1 MGKIERIEVPAA
13 DRDRLEKLVRDRN
26 TPQKLVWRAQIVL
39 LAGEGVR
46 AKEVAART
54 GTSLLTV
61 RRWRRRYAAAG
72 VDGLLKDATRPPR
85 RKPLSAEQIKR
96 VVDLTLDETPPNAT
110 HWSLRSMARAAG
122 LSPSSVR
129 RIWTAHGLKPHLTR
143 TFKLSTDKRFV
154 EKVEDVVGLYLD
166 PPDKALVLSVDEKGQ
181 TPSPRRRG
189 FRRSTA
195 PSRGCR

>member
-1 MGKIERIEVPAA
+1 MGKIERIEVPAS

-96 VVDLTLDETPPNAT
+96 VVDLTLEETPPNAS

-122 LSPSSVR
+122 LSPSSVQ

-143 TFKLSTDKRFV
+143 TFKLSNDKHFA
-154 EKVEDVVGLYLD
+154 EKVEDVVGLYLN
-166 PPDKALVLSVDEKGQ
+166 PPDRALVLCVDEKSQ

-189 FRRSTA
+189 SRRSTA
-195 PSRGCR
+195 PSRDCL